1 MKILIVEDQCDIAA
15 NLWEFLEECGHRID
29 HAGDGL
35 QGLRMAE
42 SGDFDALVLDL
53 ELPRL
58 GGLELC
64 ARLRARGHAVPV
76 LMLSARGALVD
87 RLAGFG
93 RGADDY
99 LPKPFSLLELQARL
113 LNLHRRRNAGGPLR
127 AGELC
132 FDPHHGRFSRAGRGL
147 ALSALQARLLE
158 TLLRASPA
166 VVDSARLAE
175 QVWGKN
181 APGIDAL
188 HSLVGALRA
197 VLDRSF
203 DRPLIRTVYG
213 IGYRLI
219 GDGDGAVYEAAS
231 NPSDASVGSARSG
244 SLACTE
250 PSTKASAGTSHS
262 ALSL

>member
-1 MKILIVEDQCDIAA
+1 MKILIVEDQRDLAA
-15 NLWEFLEECGHRID
+15 NLWEFLEARGHCVD

-42 SGDFDALVLDL
+42 TGDFDALVLDL

-58 GGLELC
+58 DGLDLC

-76 LMLSARGALVD
+76 LMLSARGDLDD

-99 LPKPFSLLELQARL
+99 LPKPFALLELEARL
-113 LNLHRRRNAGGPLR
+113 LSLQRRRKAGGPLG
-127 AGELC
+127 AGELS
-132 FDPHHGRFSRAGRGL
+132 FDPHGGGFSRAGRRL

-158 TLLRASPA
+158 ALLRASPA

-175 QVWGKN
+175 QVWGAQ

-188 HSLVGALRA
+188 HSLMGALRA
-197 VLDRSF
+197 VLDRPF

-213 IGYRLI
+213 LGYRLV
-219 GDGDGAVYEAAS
+219 GDVGESMANAS
-231 NPSDASVGSARSG
+231 DSSGRSEGSG
-244 SLACTE
+244 SLACTA
-250 PSTKASAGTSHS
+250 PSMKARAGSSHS
-262 ALSL
+262 GLRL

>member
-1 MKILIVEDQCDIAA
+1 MKILIVEDQRDLAA
-15 NLWEFLEECGHRID
+15 NLWEFLEARGHCVD

-42 SGDFDALVLDL
+42 TGDFDALVLDL

-58 GGLELC
+58 DGLALC

-76 LMLSARGALVD
+76 LMLSARRDLDD

-93 RGADDY
+93 SGADDY
-99 LPKPFSLLELQARL
+99 LPKPFALLELEARL
-113 LNLHRRRNAGGPLR
+113 LTLQRRRHAGGPLR

-132 FDPHHGRFSRAGRGL
+132 FDPHGGGFSRAGRRL

-158 TLLRASPA
+158 ALLRASPA

-175 QVWGKN
+175 QVWGAQ

-188 HSLVGALRA
+188 HSLMGALRA
-197 VLDRSF
+197 VLDRPF

-213 IGYRLI
+213 LGYRLI
-219 GDGDGAVYEAAS
+219 DDGDDAIA
-231 NPSDASVGSARSG
+231 NPSDSSTLSAGSG
-244 SLACTE
+244 SRACTA
-250 PSTKASAGTSHS
+250 PSMKARAGSSHS
-262 ALSL
+262 GLRL